1 MATFAAFI
9 SNWGEIVM
17 KTFSEERYNEVLG
30 WLFEQFPSYQV
41 VGDRAYKPGV
51 DTMRLLDSELGHP
64 HRRFTTIH
72 VAGTNGKGSVSS
84 MMAAALASCG
94 LKVGLYTSPHL
105 RDFRERMKVVQQP
118 VGGGE
123 PEARMIEKQE
133 VLEFLDRMQPV
144 FESAAPSF
152 FEITTAMAF
161 DWFASEEVDVA
172 VIEVGLGGRLDSTN
186 VITPVLSVITN
197 ISLEHC
203 QYLGHTLAE
212 VAGEKAGIIK
222 PDVPVVIGETLPET
236 RPVFE
241 ARASECGSDITF
253 AEEASQTFINV
264 SLTDMD
270 LQGDYQQRN
279 LRTLDAAISA
289 LCGTAWGREHLGV
302 IPASELKAQLRE
314 GICGA
319 ARITGLRARWETIRE
334 AGGGMAR
341 IICDTGHNAHAFR
354 WIREQIDK
362 VCCDYDNIFF
372 VLGAVADKDVHA
384 IAEYLPHDVNY
395 IITTPST
402 HRAIDAA
409 DLANVLSDYSIPSR
423 VEHSP
428 QEAMAMAESLSSE
441 KDLIFVAGSN
451 YLVSD
456 ILGMY

>member
-1 MATFAAFI
+1 
-9 SNWGEIVM
+9 M
-17 KTFSEERYNEVLG
+17 KIFTEERYNEVLG

-84 MMAAALASCG
+84 MMSSALASCG

-105 RDFRERMKVVQQP
+105 RDFRERMKIVQIP
-118 VGGGE
+118 MDGSE
-123 PEARMIEKQE
+123 PESRMIGKEA
-133 VLEFLDRMQPV
+133 VLEFIDRMQPV
-144 FESAAPSF
+144 FDSANPSF

-186 VITPVLSVITN
+186 VITPVLSIITN

-203 QYLGHTLAE
+203 QYLGHTLPE

-222 PDVPVVIGETLPET
+222 PGVPVVIGETLPET

-241 ARASECGSDITF
+241 AKAAECQSAITF
-253 AEEASQTFINV
+253 AEEASETFINV
-264 SLTDMD
+264 YLTDMD

-279 LRTLDAAISA
+279 LRTLDTALRV
-289 LCGTAWGREHLGV
+289 LCGTAWGREHLG
-302 IPASELKAQLRE
+302 AFDQAELKSRLRD
-314 GICGA
+314 GICNA

-334 AGGGMAR
+334 AGDGKAR

-362 VCCDYDNIFF
+362 VGCDYDNIFF

-384 IAEYLPHDVNY
+384 IAQFLPRDVNY

-402 HRAIDAA
+402 HRAINAA
-409 DLANVLSDYSIPSR
+409 DLANVLSDYGIGAR
-423 VEHSP
+423 VAQTP
-428 QEAMAMAESLSSE
+428 QEAMQTAESLSSE

-456 ILGMY
+456 ILEMYS

>member
-1 MATFAAFI
+1 MEFKEKYSATL
-9 SNWGEIVM
+9 E
-17 KTFSEERYNEVLG
+17 
-30 WLFEQFPSYQV
+30 WLFNQFPSYQV

-51 DTMRLLDSELGHP
+51 ETMGILDEALGHP
-64 HRRFTTIH
+64 HRNFPAIH

-84 MMAAALASCG
+84 MAASALASCG

-105 RDFRERMKVVQQP
+105 TDFRERMKIVSIP
-118 VGGGE
+118 EGGVAPKCE
-123 PEARMIEKQE
+123 MISEEA
-133 VLEFLDRMQPV
+133 VLEFVERMKPLFDEV
-144 FESAAPSF
+144 SPSF

-161 DWFASEEVDVA
+161 EFFAKEKVDVA

-186 VITPVLSVITN
+186 IITPVLSIITN

-222 PDVPVVIGETLPET
+222 PGVPVVIGEALPET
-236 RPVFE
+236 APVFE
-241 ARASECGSDITF
+241 AKAASCGSPITF
-253 AEEASQTFINV
+253 AESVTEPFINIP
-264 SLTDMD
+264 LTDMD
-270 LQGDYQQRN
+270 LPGDYQERN
-279 LRTLDAAISA
+279 VRTLVTA
-289 LCGTAWGREHLGV
+289 LDILRGTEWGTAAFQSFGEADLKSKFVLG
-302 IPASELKAQLRE
+302 IT
-314 GICGA
+314 GA
-319 ARITGLRARWETIRE
+319 AAATGLRARWETIRE
-334 AGGGMAR
+334 AGEGKAR

-362 VCCDYDNIFF
+362 ICCDYDNIFF

-423 VEHSP
+423 VAHSP

-456 ILGMY
+456 ILGMFPEK

>member
-1 MATFAAFI
+1 MEFKEKYSAML
-9 SNWGEIVM
+9 E
-17 KTFSEERYNEVLG
+17 
-30 WLFEQFPSYQV
+30 WLFNQFPSYQV
-41 VGDRAYKPGV
+41 VGDRAYKPGIE
-51 DTMRLLDSELGHP
+51 TMGILDDALGHP
-64 HRRFTTIH
+64 HRNFPSIH
-72 VAGTNGKGSVSS
+72 VAGTNGKGSVTS
-84 MMAAALASCG
+84 MTASALASCG

-105 RDFRERMKVVQQP
+105 TDFRERMKIVSIP
-118 VGGGE
+118 DGGAA
-123 PEARMIEKQE
+123 PECGMISEE
-133 VLEFLDRMQPV
+133 AVLEFVERMRPQFDEV
-144 FESAAPSF
+144 NPSF

-161 DWFASEEVDVA
+161 DFFAKEKVDVA

-186 VITPVLSVITN
+186 IITPVLSIITN

-222 PDVPVVIGETLPET
+222 PGVPVVIGEALPET
-236 RPVFE
+236 APVFE
-241 ARASECGSDITF
+241 AKAASCGSPITF
-253 AEEASQTFINV
+253 AESLTAQFINV
-264 SLTDMD
+264 SLTGMD
-270 LQGDYQQRN
+270 LKGDYQERN
-279 LRTLDAAISA
+279 LRTLDTALRV
-289 LCGTAWGREHLGV
+289 LCGTQWGREHLASMPETDMKSHLCEGV
-302 IPASELKAQLRE
+302 
-314 GICGA
+314 CNA

-334 AGGGMAR
+334 AADGKAC

-372 VLGAVADKDVHA
+372 VLGAVADKDIHA

-423 VEHSP
+423 VAHSP
-428 QEAMAMAESLSSE
+428 QEAIEMAESLSSE

-456 ILGMY
+456 ILGMFPEK